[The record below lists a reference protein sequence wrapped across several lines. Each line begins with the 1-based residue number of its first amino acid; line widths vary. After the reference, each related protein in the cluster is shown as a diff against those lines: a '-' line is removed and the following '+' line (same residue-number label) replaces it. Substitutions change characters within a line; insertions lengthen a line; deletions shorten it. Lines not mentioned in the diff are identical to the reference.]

1 MKSMDF
7 IRSMG
12 GIDDDIIMETAA
24 AMYGAAGSARNGGA
38 RTYRRSYRRIIALA
52 AALAA
57 LLALGAAA
65 YATDFFGLRAMR
77 VEPERAT
84 YIPYKIEEK
93 PDGTREAVPNPD
105 GAVVS
110 LTQPQD
116 APEDIP
122 PEVRER
128 IENSRRAWDEWLA
141 WNEELNPTVE
151 FPQVYET
158 PSRVRLK
165 SEEQNPDGT
174 YNLTFERV
182 TPVYDESGTK
192 LLDFEFEEVETR
204 TATAAEH
211 EQMNRYIAQQIKWS
225 RASFPGYDFNYHVM
239 DEAAAAKL
247 EEIAAKYGLN
257 LRHENTLLFSG
268 ETRRAMDEKLNLPH
282 QALDEDR
289 TNQELAD
296 IITEKFCTAPFFYIV
311 PSGFDKLYYYDEGTF
326 CVCFY
331 AAPGDAVGDKV
342 SCYAYNSP
350 YSTLSSGDEVNSE
363 INDVSAVVTR
373 THTAPDGTELTV
385 MRSGN
390 NIDKVF
396 AYVYLE
402 KSYFTVTVHPPRDG
416 SELTDADVD
425 AALDMI
431 NYSAINK

>member
-7 IRSMG
+7 IRAMG

-38 RTYRRSYRRIIALA
+38 RTYRRSYRRVIALA

-84 YIPYKIEEK
+84 YTPYKIEEK

-128 IENSRRAWDEWLA
+128 IENSRRAWDEWTA
-141 WNEELNPTVE
+141 WREEQDPTVE
-151 FPQVYET
+151 YPAVYE
-158 PSRVRLK
+158 PPKDAGGFR
-165 SEEQNPDGT
+165 EEENPDGT
-174 YNLTFERV
+174 YTVIFMNPV
-182 TPVYDESGTK
+182 PVYDESGTK
-192 LLDFEFEEVETR
+192 ILGFDDEEVETR

-211 EQMNRYIAQQIKWS
+211 EQMYKYMEQQARMSI
-225 RASFPGYDFNYHVM
+225 PGYDFNYHVKN
-239 DEAAAAKL
+239 ETAAAKL

-257 LRHENTLLFSG
+257 LRHEQTLLFSG

-282 QALDEDR
+282 QALDEER

-296 IITEKFCTAPFFYIV
+296 IITEKFCTAPFFCTV

-350 YSTLSSGDEVNSE
+350 YSTLSSGGEVSEE

-416 SELTDADVD
+416 TELTDADVD

>member
-7 IRSMG
+7 IRAMG

-38 RTYRRSYRRIIALA
+38 RTYRRSYRRVIALA

-65 YATDFFGLRAMR
+65 YATDLFGLRAMR

-84 YIPYKIEEK
+84 YTPYKIEEK

-128 IENSRRAWDEWLA
+128 IENSRRAWDEWTA
-141 WNEELNPTVE
+141 WREEQDPTVE
-151 FPQVYET
+151 YPAVYE
-158 PSRVRLK
+158 PPKDAGGFR
-165 SEEQNPDGT
+165 EEENPDGT
-174 YNLTFERV
+174 YTVIFMNPV
-182 TPVYDESGTK
+182 PVYDESGTK
-192 LLDFEFEEVETR
+192 ILGFDDEEVETR

-211 EQMNRYIAQQIKWS
+211 EQMYKYMEQQARMSI
-225 RASFPGYDFNYHVM
+225 PGYDFNYHVKN
-239 DEAAAAKL
+239 ETAAAKL

-257 LRHENTLLFSG
+257 LRHEQTLLFSG

-282 QALDEDR
+282 QALNEER

-296 IITEKFCTAPFFYIV
+296 IITEKFCTAPFFCTV

-350 YSTLSSGDEVNSE
+350 YSTLSSGGEVSEE

-416 SELTDADVD
+416 TELTDADVD

>member
-7 IRSMG
+7 IRAMG
-12 GIDDDIIMETAA
+12 GIDDDIIMETGA
-24 AMYGAAGSARNGGA
+24 AMYGAAGSARSGDT
-38 RTYRRSYRRIIALA
+38 RTYRRSYKRVIALA

-84 YIPYKIEEK
+84 YTPYKIEEK

-128 IENSRRAWDEWLA
+128 IENSRRAWDEWTA
-141 WNEELNPTVE
+141 WREEQDPTVE
-151 FPQVYET
+151 YPAVYE
-158 PSRVRLK
+158 PPKDAGGFR
-165 SEEQNPDGT
+165 EEENPDGT
-174 YNLTFERV
+174 YTVIFMNPV
-182 TPVYDESGTK
+182 PVYDESGTK
-192 LLDFEFEEVETR
+192 ILGFDDEEVETR

-211 EQMNRYIAQQIKWS
+211 EQMYKYMEQQARMSI
-225 RASFPGYDFNYHVM
+225 PGYDFNYHVKN
-239 DEAAAAKL
+239 ETAAAKL

-257 LRHENTLLFSG
+257 LRHEQTLLFSG
-268 ETRRAMDEKLNLPH
+268 ETRRVMDEKLNLPH
-282 QALDEDR
+282 QALDEER

-296 IITEKFCTAPFFYIV
+296 IITEKFCTAPFFCTV

-350 YSTLSSGDEVNSE
+350 YSTLSSGGEVSEE

-373 THTAPDGTELTV
+373 THTAPDGTVLTV

-431 NYSAINK
+431 NYGAINK

>member
-7 IRSMG
+7 IRAMG

-38 RTYRRSYRRIIALA
+38 RTYRRSYRRVIALA

-84 YIPYKIEEK
+84 YTPYKIEEK

-128 IENSRRAWDEWLA
+128 IENSRRAWDEWTA
-141 WNEELNPTVE
+141 WREEQDPTVE
-151 FPQVYET
+151 YPAVYE
-158 PSRVRLK
+158 PPKDAGGFR
-165 SEEQNPDGT
+165 EEENPDGT
-174 YNLTFERV
+174 YTVIFMNPV
-182 TPVYDESGTK
+182 PVYDESGTK
-192 LLDFEFEEVETR
+192 ILGFDDEEVETR

-211 EQMNRYIAQQIKWS
+211 EQMYKYMEQQARMSI
-225 RASFPGYDFNYHVM
+225 PGYDFNYHVKN
-239 DEAAAAKL
+239 ETAAAKL

-257 LRHENTLLFSG
+257 LRHEQTLLFSG

-296 IITEKFCTAPFFYIV
+296 IITEKFCTAPFFCTV

-350 YSTLSSGDEVNSE
+350 YSTLSSGGEVSEE
-363 INDVSAVVTR
+363 INDVSAVVMR
-373 THTAPDGTELTV
+373 THTAPDGTVLTV

>member
-38 RTYRRSYRRIIALA
+38 RTYRRSYRRVIALA

-65 YATDFFGLRAMR
+65 YATDLFGLRAMR

-84 YIPYKIEEK
+84 YTPYKIEEK

-128 IENSRRAWDEWLA
+128 IENSRRAWDEWTA
-141 WNEELNPTVE
+141 WREEQDPTVE
-151 FPQVYET
+151 YPAVYE
-158 PSRVRLK
+158 PPKDAGGFR
-165 SEEQNPDGT
+165 EEENPDGT
-174 YNLTFERV
+174 YTVIFMNPV
-182 TPVYDESGTK
+182 PVYDESGTK
-192 LLDFEFEEVETR
+192 ILGFDDEEVETR

-211 EQMNRYIAQQIKWS
+211 EQMYKYMEQQARMSI
-225 RASFPGYDFNYHVM
+225 PGYDFNYHVKN
-239 DEAAAAKL
+239 ETAAAKL

-257 LRHENTLLFSG
+257 LRHEQTLLFSE

-282 QALDEDR
+282 QALNEER

-296 IITEKFCTAPFFYIV
+296 IITEKFCTAPFFCTV

-350 YSTLSSGDEVNSE
+350 YSTLSSGGEVSEE

>member
-7 IRSMG
+7 IRAMG

-24 AMYGAAGSARNGGA
+24 TMYGAAGSARNGGA
-38 RTYRRSYRRIIALA
+38 RTYRRSYRRVIALA

-65 YATDFFGLRAMR
+65 YATDLFGLRAMR

-84 YIPYKIEEK
+84 YTPYKIEEK

-128 IENSRRAWDEWLA
+128 IENSRRAWDEWTA
-141 WNEELNPTVE
+141 WREEQDPTVE
-151 FPQVYET
+151 YPAVYE
-158 PSRVRLK
+158 PPKDAGGFR
-165 SEEQNPDGT
+165 EEENPDGT
-174 YNLTFERV
+174 YTVIFMNPV
-182 TPVYDESGTK
+182 PVYDESGTK
-192 LLDFEFEEVETR
+192 ILGFDDEEVETR

-211 EQMNRYIAQQIKWS
+211 EQMYKYMEQQARMSI
-225 RASFPGYDFNYHVM
+225 PGYDFNYHVKN
-239 DEAAAAKL
+239 ETAAANL

-257 LRHENTLLFSG
+257 LRHEQTLLFSG

-296 IITEKFCTAPFFYIV
+296 IITEKFCTAPFFCTV

-350 YSTLSSGDEVNSE
+350 YSTLSSGGEVSEE

-373 THTAPDGTELTV
+373 THTAPDGTVLTV

>member
-7 IRSMG
+7 IRAMG
-12 GIDDDIIMETAA
+12 GIDDDIITETAA
-24 AMYGAAGSARNGGA
+24 AMYGAAGSARSGGT
-38 RTYRRSYRRIIALA
+38 RTYRRSYRRVIALA

-84 YIPYKIEEK
+84 YTPYKIEEK

-128 IENSRRAWDEWLA
+128 IENSSRAWDEWTA
-141 WNEELNPTVE
+141 WCEEQDPTVE
-151 FPQVYET
+151 LPAVYE
-158 PSRVRLK
+158 PPKGAGSFL
-165 SEEQNPDGT
+165 EEENPDGT
-174 YNLTFERV
+174 YTVTFKRSI
-182 TPVYDESGTK
+182 PIYDESGTK
-192 LLDFEFEEVETR
+192 LLDFADEVVETR

-211 EQMNRYIAQQIKWS
+211 EQMYKYMEQQARMSI
-225 RASFPGYDFNYHVM
+225 PGYDFNYHVKN
-239 DEAAAAKL
+239 ETAAAKL

-257 LRHENTLLFSG
+257 LRHEQTLLFSG

-282 QALDEDR
+282 QALDEER

-296 IITEKFCTAPFFYIV
+296 IITEKFCTAPFFCTV

-350 YSTLSSGDEVNSE
+350 YSTLSSGGEVSEE

>member
-7 IRSMG
+7 IRAMG
-12 GIDDDIIMETAA
+12 GIDDDIIMETGA
-24 AMYGAAGSARNGGA
+24 AMYGAAGSARSGDT
-38 RTYRRSYRRIIALA
+38 RTYRRSYKRVIALA

-84 YIPYKIEEK
+84 YTPYKIEEK

-116 APEDIP
+116 APDDIS

-128 IENSRRAWDEWLA
+128 IENSRRAWDEWTA
-141 WNEELNPTVE
+141 WREEQDPTVE
-151 FPQVYET
+151 HPAVYE
-158 PSRVRLK
+158 PPKDAGGFR
-165 SEEQNPDGT
+165 EEENPDGT
-174 YNLTFERV
+174 YTVIFMKSV
-182 TPVYDESGTK
+182 PVYDESGTK
-192 LLDFEFEEVETR
+192 ILGFDDEEVETR

-211 EQMNRYIAQQIKWS
+211 EQMYKYMEQQARMSI
-225 RASFPGYDFNYHVM
+225 PGYDFNYHVKN
-239 DEAAAAKL
+239 ETAAAKL

-257 LRHENTLLFSG
+257 LRHGQTLLFSE

-282 QALDEDR
+282 QALNEER

-296 IITEKFCTAPFFYIV
+296 IITEKFCTAPFFCTV
-311 PSGFDKLYYYDEGTF
+311 PSGFDKLYYYDDGTF

-350 YSTLSSGDEVNSE
+350 YSTLSSGDEVSEE

-416 SELTDADVD
+416 TELTDADVD

>member
-7 IRSMG
+7 IRAMG

-38 RTYRRSYRRIIALA
+38 RTYRRSYRRVIALA

-84 YIPYKIEEK
+84 YTPYKIEEK

-128 IENSRRAWDEWLA
+128 IENSRRAWDEWTA
-141 WNEELNPTVE
+141 W
-151 FPQVYET
+151 
-158 PSRVRLK
+158 R
-165 SEEQNPDGT
+165 EEQLPVIKQPEVYIKPEGADASWEEENPDGT
-174 YNLTFERV
+174 YTIKYVKWNPST
-182 TPVYDESGTK
+182 DENGREVW
-192 LLDFEFEEVETR
+192 LEENVDIIETR

-211 EQMNRYIAQQIKWS
+211 EQWLEFVHRMSMLNTI
-225 RASFPGYDFNYHVM
+225 PGYYFNYHVM
-239 DEAAAAKL
+239 DETAAAKL
-247 EEIAAKYGLN
+247 KEIAAKYGLN
-257 LRHENTLLFSG
+257 LRHEQTLLFSG

-296 IITEKFCTAPFFYIV
+296 IITEKFCTAPFFCTV

-350 YSTLSSGDEVNSE
+350 YSTLSSGGEVSEE
-363 INDVSAVVTR
+363 INDVSAVVMR
-373 THTAPDGTELTV
+373 THTAPDGTVLTV

-402 KSYFTVTVHPPRDG
+402 KSYFTVMVRPPRDG

>member
-24 AMYGAAGSARNGGA
+24 AMYGAAGSARSGGT
-38 RTYRRSYRRIIALA
+38 RTYRRSYRRVIALA

-77 VEPERAT
+77 VEPERAACT
-84 YIPYKIEEK
+84 PYKIEEQ

-116 APEDIP
+116 APDDIS

-128 IENSRRAWDEWLA
+128 IENSRRAWDEWTA
-141 WNEELNPTVE
+141 WREEQDPTVE
-151 FPQVYET
+151 YPAVYE
-158 PSRVRLK
+158 PPKDAGGFR
-165 SEEQNPDGT
+165 EEENPDGT
-174 YNLTFERV
+174 YTVIFMNPV
-182 TPVYDESGTK
+182 PVYDESGTK
-192 LLDFEFEEVETR
+192 ILGFDDEEVETR

-211 EQMNRYIAQQIKWS
+211 EQMYKYMEQQARMSI
-225 RASFPGYDFNYHVM
+225 PGYDFNYHVKN
-239 DEAAAAKL
+239 ETAAAKL

-257 LRHENTLLFSG
+257 LRHEQTLLFSG

-282 QALDEDR
+282 QALDEER

-296 IITEKFCTAPFFYIV
+296 IITEKFCTAPFFCTV

-350 YSTLSSGDEVNSE
+350 YSTLSSGGEVSEE

>member
-7 IRSMG
+7 IRAMG

-38 RTYRRSYRRIIALA
+38 RTYRRSYRRVIALA

-84 YIPYKIEEK
+84 YTPYKIEEK

-128 IENSRRAWDEWLA
+128 IENSRRAWDEWTA
-141 WNEELNPTVE
+141 WLEEQDPTVE
-151 FPQVYET
+151 YPAVYE
-158 PSRVRLK
+158 PPKDAGGFR
-165 SEEQNPDGT
+165 EEENPDGT
-174 YNLTFERV
+174 YTVIFMNPV
-182 TPVYDESGTK
+182 PVYDESGTK
-192 LLDFEFEEVETR
+192 ILGFDDEEVETR

-211 EQMNRYIAQQIKWS
+211 EQMYKYMEQQARMSI
-225 RASFPGYDFNYHVM
+225 PGYDFNYHVKN
-239 DEAAAAKL
+239 ETAAAKL
-247 EEIAAKYGLN
+247 KEIAAKYGLN
-257 LRHENTLLFSG
+257 LRHEQTLLFSG

-296 IITEKFCTAPFFYIV
+296 IITEKFCTAPFFCTV

-350 YSTLSSGDEVNSE
+350 YSTLSSGGEVSEE

>member
-7 IRSMG
+7 IRAMG
-12 GIDDDIIMETAA
+12 GIDDDIITETSA
-24 AMYGAAGSARNGGA
+24 AMYGAVAGSMTQSAA

-77 VEPERAT
+77 VEPERAAYT
-84 YIPYKIEEK
+84 PYKIEEQ

-116 APEDIP
+116 APDDIS

-128 IENSRRAWDEWLA
+128 IENSRRAWDEWTA
-141 WNEELNPTVE
+141 WREEQDPTVE
-151 FPQVYET
+151 HPEVYE
-158 PSRVRLK
+158 PPKDAGGFR
-165 SEEQNPDGT
+165 EEENPDGT
-174 YNLTFERV
+174 YTVTFIRSI
-182 TPVYDESGTK
+182 PIYDESGTK
-192 LLDFEFEEVETR
+192 LLDFEDEEVETR

-211 EQMNRYIAQQIKWS
+211 EQMYKYMEQQARMSI
-225 RASFPGYDFNYHVM
+225 PGYDPNYHVT
-239 DEAAAAKL
+239 DETAAAKL
-247 EEIAAKYGLN
+247 EELAAKYGLN
-257 LRHENTLLFSG
+257 IRHESTIFFSE
-268 ETRRAMDEKLNLPH
+268 ETRRAMDEKLNLTN
-282 QALDEDR
+282 QALDEER

-296 IITEKFCTAPFFYIV
+296 IITEKFCTAPFFSTV

-326 CVCFY
+326 CVSFY
-331 AAPGDAVGDKV
+331 ATPGDAVGDKV

-350 YSTLSSGDEVNSE
+350 YSTLSSGNEVSEE

-396 AYVYLE
+396 AYVYLD

-416 SELTDADVD
+416 TELTDADVD

>member
-12 GIDDDIIMETAA
+12 GIDDDIIMETGA
-24 AMYGAAGSARNGGA
+24 AMYGAAGSARSGDT
-38 RTYRRSYRRIIALA
+38 RTYRRSYRRVIALA

-77 VEPERAT
+77 VEPERAACT
-84 YIPYKIEEK
+84 PYKIEEQ

-116 APEDIP
+116 APDDIS

-128 IENSRRAWDEWLA
+128 IENSRRAWDEWTA
-141 WNEELNPTVE
+141 WREEQDPTVE
-151 FPQVYET
+151 YPAVYE
-158 PSRVRLK
+158 PPKDAGGFR
-165 SEEQNPDGT
+165 EEENPDGT
-174 YNLTFERV
+174 YTVIFMNPV
-182 TPVYDESGTK
+182 PVYDESGTK
-192 LLDFEFEEVETR
+192 ILGFDDEEVETR

-211 EQMNRYIAQQIKWS
+211 EQMYKYMEQQARMSI
-225 RASFPGYDFNYHVM
+225 PGYDFNYHVKN
-239 DEAAAAKL
+239 ETAAAKL

-257 LRHENTLLFSG
+257 LRHEQTLLFSG

-282 QALDEDR
+282 QALDEER

-296 IITEKFCTAPFFYIV
+296 IITEKFCTAPFFCTV

>member
-7 IRSMG
+7 IRAMG

-38 RTYRRSYRRIIALA
+38 RTYRRSYRRVIALA

-84 YIPYKIEEK
+84 YTPYKIEEK

-128 IENSRRAWDEWLA
+128 IENSRRAWDEWTA
-141 WNEELNPTVE
+141 WREEQDPTVE
-151 FPQVYET
+151 YPAVYE
-158 PSRVRLK
+158 PPKDAGGFR
-165 SEEQNPDGT
+165 EEENPDGT
-174 YNLTFERV
+174 YTVIFMNPV
-182 TPVYDESGTK
+182 PVYDESGTK
-192 LLDFEFEEVETR
+192 ILGFDDEEVETR

-211 EQMNRYIAQQIKWS
+211 EQMYKYMEQQARMSI
-225 RASFPGYDFNYHVM
+225 PGYDFNYHVKN
-239 DEAAAAKL
+239 ETAAAKL

-257 LRHENTLLFSG
+257 LRHEQTLLFSG

-282 QALDEDR
+282 QALD
-289 TNQELAD
+289 
-296 IITEKFCTAPFFYIV
+296 IITEKFCTAPFFCTV

-350 YSTLSSGDEVNSE
+350 YSTLSSGGEVSEE

-416 SELTDADVD
+416 TELTDADVD
-425 AALDMI
+425 AALDKI

>member
-7 IRSMG
+7 IRAMG
-12 GIDDDIIMETAA
+12 GIDDDIIMETGA

-38 RTYRRSYRRIIALA
+38 RTYRRSYRRVIALA

-84 YIPYKIEEK
+84 YTPYKIEEK

-128 IENSRRAWDEWLA
+128 IENSRRAWDEWTA
-141 WNEELNPTVE
+141 WREEQDPTVE
-151 FPQVYET
+151 YPAVYE
-158 PSRVRLK
+158 PPKDAGGFR
-165 SEEQNPDGT
+165 EEENPDGT
-174 YNLTFERV
+174 YTVIFMNPV
-182 TPVYDESGTK
+182 PVYDESGTK
-192 LLDFEFEEVETR
+192 ILGFDDEEVETR

-211 EQMNRYIAQQIKWS
+211 EQMYKYMEQQARMSI
-225 RASFPGYDFNYHVM
+225 PGYDFNYHVKN
-239 DEAAAAKL
+239 ETAAAKL

-257 LRHENTLLFSG
+257 LRHEQTLLFSG

-282 QALDEDR
+282 QALDEER

-296 IITEKFCTAPFFYIV
+296 IITEKFCTAPFFCTV

-350 YSTLSSGDEVNSE
+350 YSTLSSGGEVSEE
-363 INDVSAVVTR
+363 INDVSAVVMR
-373 THTAPDGTELTV
+373 THTAPDGTVLTV

-416 SELTDADVD
+416 TELTDADVD

>member
-7 IRSMG
+7 IRAMG

-38 RTYRRSYRRIIALA
+38 RTYRRSYRRVIALA

-84 YIPYKIEEK
+84 YTPYKIEEK

-128 IENSRRAWDEWLA
+128 IENSRRAWDEWTA
-141 WNEELNPTVE
+141 WREEQDPTVE
-151 FPQVYET
+151 YPAVYE
-158 PSRVRLK
+158 PPKDAGGFR
-165 SEEQNPDGT
+165 EEENPDGT
-174 YNLTFERV
+174 YTVIFMNPV
-182 TPVYDESGTK
+182 PVYDESGTK
-192 LLDFEFEEVETR
+192 ILGFDDEEVETR

-211 EQMNRYIAQQIKWS
+211 EQMYKYMEQQARMSI
-225 RASFPGYDFNYHVM
+225 PGYDFNYHVKN
-239 DEAAAAKL
+239 ETAAAKL

-257 LRHENTLLFSG
+257 LRHEQTLLFSG

-282 QALDEDR
+282 QALD
-289 TNQELAD
+289 
-296 IITEKFCTAPFFYIV
+296 IITEKFCTAPFFCTV

-350 YSTLSSGDEVNSE
+350 YSTLSSGGEVSEE

-416 SELTDADVD
+416 TELTDADVD